1 MLWTRAG
8 AADHPTSK
16 TSPNQRIETQNA
28 LRHRTSIG
36 HASAPYR
43 ANNAGRNLNASGRNI
58 SLIAKTVVN
67 APRAMTAILNE
78 DYALTHIAPSATRPR
93 RPKNPVALEEATG
106 PTRRPFQWL

>member
-43 ANNAGRNLNASGRNI
+43 ANNATEPQRLRKKHQLDRQDGRKR
-58 SLIAKTVVN
+58 AKG
-67 APRAMTAILNE
+67 
-78 DYALTHIAPSATRPR
+78 DDSDF
-93 RPKNPVALEEATG
+93 K
-106 PTRRPFQWL
+106 